1 MWQVFAR
8 HHYLSHTHNNAARV
22 FLAYIDKQLV
32 GFISVLHLPNR
43 SPNIKKV
50 HRLVVLPDYQ
60 GLGIGLR
67 ILNEVGKIY
76 LEQGWRYT
84 ITTSSPSLVMALKNS
99 DDWRCHKFGRG
110 GGNKGLSEMIK
121 TEARNRMITSFEM
134 TWKP

>member
-1 MWQVFAR
+1 VFAR

-22 FLAYIDKQLV
+22 FLAYIDQQLV
-32 GFISVLHLPNR
+32 GFISVQHLPNR

-60 GLGIGLR
+60 GLGIGMR

-76 LEQGWRYT
+76 LQQGWRYT
-84 ITTSSPSLVMALKNS
+84 ITTSSPSLVMALKKS
-99 DDWRCHKFGRG
+99 VQWRCHKHGRG
-110 GGNKGLSEMIK
+110 GGNKGRPDFIK